1 MGNGWLTEDALWA
14 LEPHAEAAAS
24 EPRVLQATL
33 PEEQRAGSLET
44 GPGFQVLEDGVAV
57 LNLVGRLTKQV
68 VEGGCSTRWAR
79 FAVGQAFSDPKVR
92 ALLLRIDSPGGQV
105 AGTHDL
111 AMALCQFARRKPL
124 AAYIEDI
131 GCSAAYWIA
140 CAADAIYCNP
150 TATVGGVG
158 ALLVV
163 TDSSRALERAGLRV
177 HAVATGPRK
186 RVGAPGQPLLP
197 ADVRYLERYVGTV
210 GAIFTRFVRQR
221 RALTEQQLQQV
232 ARGGL
237 FVGHQAVQVG
247 LVDEVLSFE
256 EALERL
262 RARAQV
268 RQRMDRRDGERSE
281 MSMHW
286 KEGVRQILS
295 ALRRGQ
301 EVMAKAEEPA
311 KQLEAVLEME
321 EALLDS
327 DGVLGE
333 ETTQPI
339 EAVSELDSAVVQLL
353 QEHGIVSASD
363 LRHRLEMA
371 KLGLGALDEARA
383 EAKRAAIRLYGA
395 ESGTTIGA
403 QVDFEPIEVV
413 RAKALA
419 WNLEADARFGVEAAG
434 GGRRVSAP
442 CLLPGPAEERGATSA
457 WERLSEA
464 QRAMAIKMG
473 FTTPEKQEA
482 FAENLLAAR
491 E

>member
-1 MGNGWLTEDALWA
+1 MENSWLTEEALWA
-14 LEPHAEAAAS
+14 LEPYVEAPNSGPRSLQGICSEAEGVRLGGA
-24 EPRVLQATL
+24 
-33 PEEQRAGSLET
+33 
-44 GPGFQVLEDGVAV
+44 GPGFRVLEGGVAV
-57 LNLVGRLTKQV
+57 LDLVGRLAKQA

-79 FAVGQAFSDPKVR
+79 FAVGQALSDVKVS

-111 AMALCQFARRKPL
+111 AMALCRFARRKPL
-124 AAYIEDI
+124 AAYIEDV

-150 TATVGGVG
+150 TATVGGIG

-163 TDSSRALERAGLRV
+163 TDSSRAFERAGLRV

-186 RVGAPGQPLLP
+186 RIGAPGQPLLP
-197 ADVRYLERYVGTV
+197 ADVRYLERYVRTV
-210 GAIFTRFVRQR
+210 GAVFTRFVQRR
-221 RALTEQQLQQV
+221 RALTEMQLQQV

-237 FVGHQAVQVG
+237 FVGQQAVKVG
-247 LVDEVLSFE
+247 LVDEVLPFE

-262 RARAQV
+262 RSRIQGWE
-268 RQRMDRRDGERSE
+268 RIDNNRERSE
-281 MSMHW
+281 RAMHW
-286 KEGVRQILS
+286 QEGVRQILS

-311 KQLEAVLEME
+311 KQLEEALERGDASLEIE
-321 EALLDS
+321 EALIGEPPPQPVEALGALDRE
-327 DGVLGE
+327 VM
-333 ETTQPI
+333 
-339 EAVSELDSAVVQLL
+339 QLL
-353 QEHGIVSASD
+353 REQGIVSASD

-371 KLGLGALDEARA
+371 KLGLGALEEARA

-395 ESGTTIGA
+395 ESGVTIGA

-413 RAKALA
+413 RAKAQA
-419 WNLEADARFGVEAAG
+419 WNLEADAKFGVNAAG
-434 GGRRVSAP
+434 GGQRVSAP
-442 CLLPGPAEERGATSA
+442 CRLPNPLEEHGEVGAWA
-457 WERLSEA
+457 RLSEA

-473 FTTPEKQEA
+473 FTTPDRQEA
-482 FAENLLAAR
+482 FAANLLAAR